1 MYHLDTPY
9 PTIIFE
15 DGFIDPSIM
24 DHVIKK
30 KNKKRISQQLWYKNK
45 YNPYVSFI
53 CDIASRLLNLHN
65 FNHNRDI
72 WYIDLIRYQFNNVKK
87 PVKSGLAWHCE
98 NDNDDDLITVLFYLH
113 MDETIINGNLMYED
127 KDNVKNVI
135 TIKSGITV
143 IMDGRV
149 RHKPQ
154 NPYGLGKRD
163 LIAVSFRKIE

>member
-1 MYHLDTPY
+1 MYRLDTSY

-15 DGFIDPSIM
+15 DYFIDPSIM

-30 KNKKRISQQLWYKNK
+30 KNKKRISQQLWYKDK

-53 CDIASRLLNLHN
+53 CDIASNLL
-65 FNHNRDI
+65 NHNRDI

-98 NDNDDDLITVLFYLH
+98 NDNDDNLITVLFYLH
-113 MDETIINGNLMYED
+113 IDETIKEGNLMYKD
-127 KDNVKNVI
+127 KDNVKNI
-135 TIKSGITV
+135 LTIKSGITV

-149 RHKPQ
+149 LHKPQ
-154 NPYGLGKRD
+154 DPYGLGKRD
-163 LIAVSFRKIE
+163 LIIVSFRKRNNE

>member
-1 MYHLDTPY
+1 MYHSDTLY

-72 WYIDLIRYQFNNVKK
+72 WYIDLIRYQFNNVKIYK
-87 PVKSGLAWHCE
+87 FV
-98 NDNDDDLITVLFYLH
+98 
-113 MDETIINGNLMYED
+113 
-127 KDNVKNVI
+127 
-135 TIKSGITV
+135 
-143 IMDGRV
+143 
-149 RHKPQ
+149 
-154 NPYGLGKRD
+154 
-163 LIAVSFRKIE
+163 